1 MKQSGFLLVLAFI
14 FFVSGCATAKEYPKF
29 DQVLVYDKPYD
40 FTYLKTLEALN
51 TFTSWTLEETD
62 KNKGMIVLRNTEY
75 GNLFDRDKWVIR
87 FNVISLGRKK
97 TSVSI
102 DPASQRNVMGG
113 ELLSRVDQLMKL
125 ATSLKG
131 EDKAVALNSVSS

>member
-1 MKQSGFLLVLAFI
+1 MKRSSWLSIFALIFL
-14 FFVSGCATAKEYPKF
+14 VSGCAAAKEYPKF

-51 TFTSWTLEETD
+51 TFTGWTLEETD
-62 KNKGMIVLRNTEY
+62 KNKGIIILRNTEY
-75 GNLFDRDKWVIR
+75 GNLFDRDKWVVR

-102 DPASQRNVMGG
+102 DPDSQRNAMGG
-113 ELLSRVDQLMKL
+113 ELLSRVDKLMKMS
-125 ATSLKG
+125 ASLRA
-131 EDKAVALNSVSS
+131 EDRAVALNGVS